1 MKKLA
6 EFKPLMFVSGVVWP
20 FVRYVFSSF
29 GEHGGA
35 KTSAYLTYTSLF
47 ALVPLMTVGYS
58 VLSLIPELKE
68 VGEQAQSYVFKH
80 FLPESTSLA
89 EQYLQGFARQASNL
103 TGVGILVLFVTSALM
118 LVSVESAFN
127 QIWHVRKGRKGVNAL
142 LVYWAVLSIGP
153 ILLGMALALTSY
165 LGLMKVIST
174 YSPVPGTEK
183 YFLAI
188 LPLLLSTMAF
198 ALFYITIP
206 NTRVSVKHGLL
217 GGFVAAVLFEV
228 ARRGMTW
235 FVAMFPTYALVYG
248 AFAVVPLFLIW
259 VYVCWNIL
267 LLGAEF
273 VRALKYFHLDTGGKQ
288 TFLSNLLSTIHL
300 LLDRQKE
307 GRTIS
312 EAQIQD
318 ELHWMSASQWDACF
332 DGLVKCGLIVVGEN
346 GQLALVRNLQNY
358 TYGDLV
364 RSCLG
369 GELELRFVQDEPWQS
384 VIKVVHHDA
393 FIKLKDA
400 WDIPLSE
407 VLD

>member
-1 MKKLA
+1 MKKLT
-6 EFKPLMFVSGVVWP
+6 ELKPLVFVGGVVWP

-68 VGEQAQSYVFKH
+68 VGEHAQSYIFQH
-80 FLPESTSLA
+80 FLPESTSRA
-89 EQYLQGFARQASNL
+89 QEYLQGFARQASNL
-103 TGVGILVLFVTSALM
+103 TGVGIIVLFVTSALM
-118 LVSVESAFN
+118 LVNVESAFN

-174 YSPVPGTEK
+174 YSPLPGTEK

-198 ALFYITIP
+198 ALFYIAIP
-206 NTRVSVKHGLL
+206 NTRVNVRHGML

-228 ARRGMTW
+228 ARWGMTL
-235 FVAMFPTYALVYG
+235 FVALFPTYALVYG

-273 VRALKYFHLDTGGKQ
+273 VRALKYFHPDAGGKQ
-288 TFLSNLLSTIHL
+288 TFLSNLLSVLHL
-300 LLDRQKE
+300 LLHRQKA
-307 GRTIS
+307 GQTMS
-312 EAQIQD
+312 EAQIHE

-332 DGLVKCGLIVVGEN
+332 DGLVKCGLIVVDEN
-346 GQLALVRNLQNY
+346 GQLALVRNLHNY
-358 TYGDLV
+358 TYGNLV
-364 RSCLG
+364 ADCFG
-369 GELELRFVQDEPWQS
+369 GEVELLFVEDESWQS
-384 VIKVVHHDA
+384 DVKVVHQNA
-393 FIKLKDA
+393 LIKLRDA

-407 VLD
+407 LLD